1 MAAGRP
7 TKYTPELGE
16 KIAALIRE
24 GATRSSAV
32 RSQGIHI
39 DTFHAWLAKYPLFS
53 EAVTRAESLM
63 LVECAQYLKIA
74 AKDDWKA
81 ALEMLKRRER
91 LEWQEAQSVDL
102 TSAGQPLRIVLD
114 LGDSL
119 PGTEADAPDSAEE

>member
-1 MAAGRP
+1 MATGRRP
-7 TKYTPELGE
+7 KYSKELGE
-16 KIAALIRE
+16 RIAALIGE
-24 GATRSSAV
+24 GATRSSAA
-32 RSQGIHI
+32 RSQGICTS
-39 DTFHAWLAKYPLFS
+39 TFHEWINRHVEFS
-53 EAVTRAESLM
+53 DAVTRAESQM

-91 LEWQEAQSVDL
+91 LEWQEAASLDL

-119 PGTEADAPDSAEE
+119 PGTESDEPDSAEE